1 MKKLILTCF
10 IVIVFS
16 QANCQAW
23 DWESYGPPGIKANKL
38 CFFEWN
44 YINAAICMDT
54 GMYIIDDSG
63 MGYEFYSYADMKV
76 VEAVSGGYDSD
87 SILLVMSDGSW
98 SDGIYSFPGE
108 SGQFTPLHY
117 CYDPHFIL
125 KSMDK
130 YFVGYNNGLLM
141 SEDGITWTDIP
152 FFSGMACIDMI
163 TNFEDFVVATDGY
176 LNNTFL
182 SNGDLNDW
190 TQVTSDHISEL
201 CDCNYYSNYS
211 FYGISEGAT
220 GSCGFYQLDV
230 MQTSWENVFY
240 SYHLNAVGTDN

>member
-44 YINAAICMDT
+44 YINAAACMDT

-108 SGQFTPLHY
+108 SVQFTPLHY

-125 KSMDK
+125 KSYDK
-130 YFVGYNNGLLM
+130 YFVGYDNGLLM
-141 SEDGITWTDIP
+141 SEDGITWNDVP

-163 TNFEDFVVATDGY
+163 TNFEDFVVASDGY

-201 CDCNYYSNYS
+201 CDCNYFS
-211 FYGISEGAT
+211 YGFFGINEGT
-220 GSCGFYQLDV
+220 VGNCGFYEFDIIQE
-230 MQTSWENVFY
+230 SWENIFF
-240 SYHLNAVGTDN
+240 SYKLNAVGTQ